1 MVTSAVIARMAASV
15 FGGSTSRISRNFPQP
30 RRFDSPGMSAQ
41 ETFVEVVSTAGVAEP
56 TVHIG
61 FVLGKGKGAKGGKS
75 SGLSSS
81 TTKFVGSGIF
91 GATVA
96 ATAIGLVA
104 GLALFGY
111 RAKKAR
117 ERADYEPLE
126 YATPNRAQ
134 F

>member
-1 MVTSAVIARMAASV
+1 
-15 FGGSTSRISRNFPQP
+15 
-30 RRFDSPGMSAQ
+30 MSAQ
-41 ETFVEVVSTAGVAEP
+41 ETFVEVISTAGVAEP
-56 TVHIG
+56 TAHVGI
-61 FVLGKGKGAKGGKS
+61 VLGKGKAEGSKS
-75 SGLSSS
+75 RGLSAS
-81 TTKFVGSGIF
+81 TTKFVGSDIF

-117 ERADYEPLE
+117 ERAEYEPLE
-126 YATPNRAQ
+126 YATPKGPQ